1 MDHKQEITLTDR
13 TTLRMSGVGEVL
25 SFDEKYVLVGSS
37 EGKIEIEG
45 EDLKILH
52 MAAQDG
58 NFLLT
63 GRVDGI
69 FFAKD
74 KKARFLKKG

>member
-1 MDHKQEITLTDR
+1 MEHRQEITLTDR
-13 TTLRMSGVGEVL
+13 SLLKMSGVGEVL
-25 SFDEKYVLVGSS
+25 SFDEKYVLVGST

-45 EDLKILH
+45 ENLKILH

-69 FFAKD
+69 FFSRP
-74 KKARFLKKG
+74 KKPRPWKKG